1 MAEEITLQTDTQI
14 EEETFSNRSYNV
26 SQTAIRGFVDELEA
40 LSQAIRKR
48 LSTQQYEY
56 PIYSFYYGVDRRD
69 LIGQDEEYV
78 RAEMKRMIQETL
90 AEDDRIEE
98 VENFVFEFLGTV
110 CTCTFDVESIF
121 GVTRE
126 AVEKDV

>member
-1 MAEEITLQTDTQI
+1 MSEEITLQTDTKI
-14 EEETFSNRSYNV
+14 EEEAFSNRSYNV

-56 PIYSFYYGVDRRD
+56 PIYSFYYGVDWRD